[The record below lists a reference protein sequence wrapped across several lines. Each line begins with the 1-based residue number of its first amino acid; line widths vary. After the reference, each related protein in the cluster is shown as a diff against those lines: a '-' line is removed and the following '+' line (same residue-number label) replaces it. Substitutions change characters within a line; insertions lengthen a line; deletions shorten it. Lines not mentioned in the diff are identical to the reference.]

1 MIDKQLIIQR
11 FTKSLKTYNKEA
23 VIQKNIINRL
33 VRDIKDLNLD
43 NKVSKVLEIGC
54 GTGLLTNNL
63 IELFNPNYL
72 LLNDICEGVKNYY
85 NKILFEKFN
94 INVDFII
101 GDAEKLNFGN
111 YIDVIIST
119 STIQWVEN
127 LPNFFQKCYNALS
140 ENGLLILTTFG
151 KTHFKEFRHLIETD
165 TLVYRNI
172 NELKDMLDKKF
183 HISLIKEDIYTL
195 YFDMPLDVL
204 LHCKK
209 TGVNAYN
216 NKMWLKSDIFNFFK
230 LYDYK
235 FNDKVLLTYHPIF
248 IIAKKKR

>member
-1 MIDKQLIIQR
+1 MIDKQLVIQR

-101 GDAEKLNFGN
+101 GDAEN
-111 YIDVIIST
+111 
-119 STIQWVEN
+119 
-127 LPNFFQKCYNALS
+127 
-140 ENGLLILTTFG
+140 
-151 KTHFKEFRHLIETD
+151 
-165 TLVYRNI
+165 
-172 NELKDMLDKKF
+172 
-183 HISLIKEDIYTL
+183 
-195 YFDMPLDVL
+195 
-204 LHCKK
+204 
-209 TGVNAYN
+209 
-216 NKMWLKSDIFNFFK
+216 
-230 LYDYK
+230 
-235 FNDKVLLTYHPIF
+235 
-248 IIAKKKR
+248 